1 MRSAVDGTPISL
13 NKKFFEYSN
22 IEESAQLNFH
32 AGLWLESVFEDDVER
47 VDQQWQLLKME
58 KRPVTFEYR
67 TRKTWKSYDK
77 ATKTAMEGPTWLL
90 ATAFPEVDSSGVV
103 KTVMGWLTDISLQK
117 WSEEIQAKRLD
128 EALEAKKNANNF
140 IDMTR

>member
-1 MRSAVDGTPISL
+1 
-13 NKKFFEYSN
+13 
-22 IEESAQLNFH
+22 
-32 AGLWLESVFEDDVER
+32 
-47 VDQQWQLLKME
+47 
-58 KRPVTFEYR
+58 
-67 TRKTWKSYDK
+67 
-77 ATKTAMEGPTWLL
+77 MEGPTWLL